1 MYKISIVEDSKK
13 DMAAIKNHINTYFC
27 DIGESY
33 ELFEYYDVETFLN
46 TYSCDS
52 DIVFMDIELPGMNGM
67 RGAAKLRE
75 IDKSCI
81 LIFVTNMIQYAIS
94 GYEVGAFDYIV
105 KPITYKVL
113 LTKLKRVFNHID
125 QNRNDY
131 IYLHEDG
138 RIKKISFKDIIY
150 VEIRLHSL
158 MYHLNSKT
166 INTSGTLNNVEKQLE
181 GKKFVRCNSCYIVNM
196 RYIKEVRNDS
206 IVMDDGTELSVS
218 RRKKKDFLEAY
229 SAYRN
234 NKNG

>member
-1 MYKISIVEDSKK
+1 
-13 DMAAIKNHINTYFC
+13 
-27 DIGESY
+27 
-33 ELFEYYDVETFLN
+33 
-46 TYSCDS
+46 
-52 DIVFMDIELPGMNGM
+52 
-67 RGAAKLRE
+67 
-75 IDKSCI
+75 
-81 LIFVTNMIQYAIS
+81 
-94 GYEVGAFDYIV
+94 
-105 KPITYKVL
+105 
-113 LTKLKRVFNHID
+113 
-125 QNRNDY
+125 
-131 IYLHEDG
+131 
-138 RIKKISFKDIIY
+138 
-150 VEIRLHSL
+150 